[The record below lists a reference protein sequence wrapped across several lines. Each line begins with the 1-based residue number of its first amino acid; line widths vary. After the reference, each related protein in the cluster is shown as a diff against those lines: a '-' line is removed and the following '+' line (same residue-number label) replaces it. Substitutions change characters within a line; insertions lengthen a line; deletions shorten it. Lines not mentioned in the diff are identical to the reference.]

1 MMHRRLASALAI
13 LLLLAGTFSMAAR
26 AQTAALGAPPA
37 GASAAPPA
45 MSPAISSGEIDALVT
60 TLEDPVARAKLIEQ
74 LRVLSAA
81 QQAGGDVSTDA
92 AGLVERFLA
101 DLSAGISA
109 IGDDVGAAA
118 LALND
123 LPHVTAWFAR
133 QLHDPR
139 LVEEWSILFVKLA
152 LVLAAAILADWLVE
166 RATRRARDRFDAPR
180 ADDRAVD
187 AATLVVRGAGLL
199 VRALLSLVPIVGFV
213 GAAYLALA
221 LVHPDRVTRL
231 VVLAVIHANVLARA
245 ILAVARLVLTQRDTA
260 YRLLRL
266 SEETA
271 AYDYLWI
278 RRLATVAIYGFC
290 LIVAG
295 QLIGLPLGIYHG
307 ALRVLGL
314 VLTTMVVILILQNR
328 IAVADWLRGGRPRG
342 AGPRAAA
349 AGLGRRLAD
358 VWHVLVILYVAAIYL
373 VWALGVVGGLVYLVR
388 GTALSLLILALGR
401 IGTSLLRRAI
411 DRGFAIGANLTQR
424 LPGLEARANRYLPV
438 LSAVLRGAIYL
449 VAAIALLQAWGADSF
464 GWLGSQIGR
473 RTLSSALAVVIV
485 AAVAVLVWEALALTI
500 ERYLGETDEAGDPLP
515 RSARARTLLPLL
527 RNAALILIIVMVSMI
542 VLSEIG
548 LDIAPLLAGAGVVG
562 LAIGFGAQTLVKDVI
577 TGLFILIED
586 TINVGDVVQVDQ
598 RTGTVESISIRSIRI
613 RDVEGAVHT
622 VPFSAVS
629 TVKNMS
635 RGFSY
640 YVFDIAVG
648 QSADLDAVDALLR
661 RIDAEVRADPAFAG
675 DILEPLD
682 LQGVDKLTDAGLV
695 LRARIKTLPGRHY
708 AVGREFNRRIA
719 AGFAAAGV
727 PSSLPRH
734 TIEVAAWPGL
744 PKPAPETPGS

>member
-1 MMHRRLASALAI
+1 MMHRRLASALAV
-13 LLLLAGTFSMAAR
+13 LLLLAGTFSMAAQ
-26 AQTAALGAPPA
+26 AQTAAFGAPPA
-37 GASAAPPA
+37 VAPPA
-45 MSPAISSGEIDALVT
+45 ISPGEVDALVT

-81 QQAGGDVSTDA
+81 QPAGGEASTDA

-123 LPHVTAWFAR
+123 LPQVTAWFAR

-139 LVEEWSILFVKLA
+139 LVEAWSILFVKLA

-166 RATRRARDRFDAPR
+166 RATRRARERLDAPR
-180 ADDRAVD
+180 ADGGAVD
-187 AATLVVRGAGLL
+187 AVTWVGRAAGLL
-199 VRALLSLVPIVGFV
+199 VRALLSLLPIVGFV
-213 GAAYLALA
+213 AAAYLALA
-221 LVHPDRVTRL
+221 LVHPDRVTRP
-231 VVLAVIHANVLARA
+231 VMLAVIHANVLARA
-245 ILAVARLVLTQRDTA
+245 ILAIARLLLAQRDTA

-271 AYDYLWI
+271 AYGYLWI

-314 VLTTMVVILILQNR
+314 VLTTMVVILVLQNR
-328 IAVADWLRGGRPRG
+328 TAVADWLRDGRPRG

-373 VWALGVVGGLVYLVR
+373 VWALGVVGGFIYLVR
-388 GTALSLLILALGR
+388 GTALSLLILALSR

-411 DRGFAIGANLTQR
+411 DRGFAVGADLTQR

-438 LSAVLRGAIYL
+438 LNAVLRGAIYL
-449 VAAIALLQAWGADSF
+449 VASVALLQAWGADSF
-464 GWLGSQIGR
+464 AWLGSPVGR
-473 RTLSSALAVVIV
+473 RMLSSALAILIVV
-485 AAVAVLVWEALALTI
+485 AAAVFVWEVLALAI
-500 ERYLGETDEAGDPLP
+500 ERYLGETDEAGNRLP

-527 RNAALILIIVMVSMI
+527 RNAALILILVMVSLTVM
-542 VLSEIG
+542 SEIG

-613 RDVEGAVHT
+613 RDAEGAVHT

-629 TVKNMS
+629 TVKNLTK
-635 RGFSY
+635 GFSY
-640 YVFDIAVG
+640 YLFDIAVG
-648 QSADLDAVDALLR
+648 QSADLDAVTALLR
-661 RIDAEVRADPAFAG
+661 RIDAEVRADPAFTD

-682 LQGVDKLTDAGLV
+682 VQGVDRLTDAGLV
-695 LRARIKTLPGRHY
+695 LRARIKTLPGRQY
-708 AVGREFNRRIA
+708 TVGREFNRRIVVE
-719 AGFAAAGV
+719 FAAAGV
-727 PSSLPRH
+727 PTPLPRH
-734 TIEVAAWPGL
+734 TIEVTGWPGL
-744 PKPAPETPGS
+744 PKPAPESPGS